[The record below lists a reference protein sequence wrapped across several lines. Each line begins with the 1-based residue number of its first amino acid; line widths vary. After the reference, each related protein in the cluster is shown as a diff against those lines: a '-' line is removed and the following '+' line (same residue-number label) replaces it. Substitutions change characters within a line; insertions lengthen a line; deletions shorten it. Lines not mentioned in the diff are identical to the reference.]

1 MDIIDPELLEI
12 LVCPESRQPVKLA
25 GEALVERL
33 NVAQSEGKLKNRAG
47 RKVEQPMQAGLIRD
61 DRAFLYPIIDDI
73 PVMLIDEA
81 IPLEGFLSLD
91 KEA

>member
-1 MDIIDPELLEI
+1 MDNIDPELLEI

-33 NVAQSEGKLKNRAG
+33 NAAQSEGKLKNRAG
-47 RKVEQPMQAGLIRD
+47 QKVEQPMQGGLIRD